1 MRRITPAKER
11 EQWPTE
17 SDEQDY
23 ALSGVRR
30 LIISDRDARVTIREC
45 LERIEWLE
53 KKLTANGLPI
63 F

>member
-17 SDEQDY
+17 SDHQGR
-23 ALSGVRR
+23 ALSAVRS
-30 LIISDRDARVTIREC
+30 LIASDRDARVTIREC

-53 KKLTANGLPI
+53 RKLTAAGLAI